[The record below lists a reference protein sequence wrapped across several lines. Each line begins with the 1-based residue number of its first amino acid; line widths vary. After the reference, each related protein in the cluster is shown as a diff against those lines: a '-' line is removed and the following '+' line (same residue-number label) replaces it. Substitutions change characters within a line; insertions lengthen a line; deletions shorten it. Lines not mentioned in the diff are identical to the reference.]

1 MKKDEQ
7 EKLRTVSIINE
18 NIKQVFIDN
27 INGKKSSLSDLE
39 NADIKALIDS
49 ISYLDIK
56 NLIIENILNFYRK
69 NINDNIGNVKGI
81 NSENFIVKIK
91 EFLENSEDLLILRIN
106 YWRK

>member
-27 INGKKSSLSDLE
+27 INGKKASLSDLE

-56 NLIIENILNFYRK
+56 
-69 NINDNIGNVKGI
+69 
-81 NSENFIVKIK
+81 
-91 EFLENSEDLLILRIN
+91 
-106 YWRK
+106 

>member
-1 MKKDEQ
+1 M
-7 EKLRTVSIINE
+7 
-18 NIKQVFIDN
+18 
-27 INGKKSSLSDLE
+27 
-39 NADIKALIDS
+39 
-49 ISYLDIK
+49 
-56 NLIIENILNFYRK
+56 IIENILNFYRK

>member
-1 MKKDEQ
+1 MKKGEQ

-27 INGKKSSLSDLE
+27 INGKKASLSDLE

-56 NLIIENILNFYRK
+56 NLIIYI
-69 NINDNIGNVKGI
+69 
-81 NSENFIVKIK
+81 
-91 EFLENSEDLLILRIN
+91 EFL
-106 YWRK
+106 

>member
-27 INGKKSSLSDLE
+27 INGKKASLSDLE
-39 NADIKALIDS
+39 NADIKAIIDS

-56 NLIIENILNFYRK
+56 NL
-69 NINDNIGNVKGI
+69 
-81 NSENFIVKIK
+81 
-91 EFLENSEDLLILRIN
+91 
-106 YWRK
+106 

>member
-39 NADIKALIDS
+39 NADIKALIDN

-56 NLIIENILNFYRK
+56 NL
-69 NINDNIGNVKGI
+69 
-81 NSENFIVKIK
+81 
-91 EFLENSEDLLILRIN
+91 
-106 YWRK
+106 

>member
-1 MKKDEQ
+1 MKKGEQ

-27 INGKKSSLSDLE
+27 INGKKASLSDLE

-106 YWRK
+106 Y

>member
-1 MKKDEQ
+1 MKKGEQ

-27 INGKKSSLSDLE
+27 INGKKASLSDLE

-56 NLIIENILNFYRK
+56 NL
-69 NINDNIGNVKGI
+69 
-81 NSENFIVKIK
+81 
-91 EFLENSEDLLILRIN
+91 
-106 YWRK
+106 

>member
-27 INGKKSSLSDLE
+27 INGKKASLSDLE

-106 YWRK
+106 Y